1 MPPSQRHSE
10 KKPLKVYLT
19 RELHLKFQ
27 RLAESRGCTMSDL
40 LFQYVHKE
48 TKNIELTAADYEQIA
63 AELRAGNKY

>member
-1 MPPSQRHSE
+1 
-10 KKPLKVYLT
+10 
-19 RELHLKFQ
+19 
-27 RLAESRGCTMSDL
+27 MSDL